1 MHTAA
6 TWIESKEIESERS
19 VSFMILTD
27 SESLVNSLANKTWK
41 VKDEWLL
48 RVKDTLTRINSQV
61 TIMWIP
67 SHCGIEGNERADQL
81 ANAGA
86 LTTFK
91 TTIKTTFQ

>member
-19 VSFMILTD
+19 ISFMILTD
-27 SESLVNSLANKTWK
+27 SESLVNSLANKTSK

-48 RVKDTLTRINSQV
+48 RVKDTLTRINLQV

-67 SHCGIEGNERADQL
+67 SHCGIEGNERASESE
-81 ANAGA
+81 NRRNG
-86 LTTFK
+86 
-91 TTIKTTFQ
+91 IKMSAAMWDN